1 MMAAANVNDFIAW
14 LEKEL
19 NERSWSDN
27 QLAKRAGISHSVIS
41 KARSGLMPKWDACE
55 AIAGALQLPVELVF
69 RKAGLLAP
77 RPDDDVSLEEWNY
90 LLARLP
96 QPEREELL
104 QIARLK
110 LNRQQNEQQNG
121 QAGQAG

>member
-1 MMAAANVNDFIAW
+1 MAAANDDDFIAW

-19 NERSWSDN
+19 NDRNWSDN

-41 KARSGLMPKWDACE
+41 KARSGLRPKWDACE

-77 RPDDDVSLEEWNY
+77 RPDDDVNLEEWNY
-90 LLARLP
+90 LLSRLP

-110 LNRQQNEQQNG
+110 LKRQISGQQNG
-121 QAGQAG
+121 RDGQTSG